1 MQYTLKQL
9 TVFKA
14 VASLQSTTAAAQTL
28 ALSQSAVSSAVQ
40 QLELQIGQK
49 LFDRVGRQLLLNRVG
64 VSLLPAVDEFLAHAA
79 RLDSQLRGD
88 AIAGRV
94 CLGASFTIANHIVVD
109 AMVDFQRAH
118 PSVEIEIS
126 SDNSPGIIDS
136 VIAGNVDFGLIESSV
151 DDPRITVERWLDD
164 ELVVFASPE
173 HSLARKGQLS
183 ADELEQAHWVL
194 RELGSGARTVFSDT
208 FRTAL
213 PDIEIAMEFRHNE
226 PIKRA
231 VAKGVGIGCLS
242 ARVLERELMDG
253 TLVSLHI
260 PSERKMPRHLAMIR
274 RKDNVLSAPA
284 RAFWRQCLA
293 MR

>member
-1 MQYTLKQL
+1 MKYTLKQL

-28 ALSQSAVSSAVQ
+28 ALSQSAVSSAIQ

-49 LFDRVGRQLLLNRVG
+49 LFDRVGRQLVLNRVG
-64 VSLLPAVDEFLAHAA
+64 VSLFPAVDEFLTHAA
-79 RLDSQLRGD
+79 RLDSQLRGE
-88 AIAGRV
+88 AIAGKI

-109 AMVDFQRAH
+109 AMVDFQRTH
-118 PSVEIEIS
+118 TSVEIEIS
-126 SDNSPGIIDS
+126 SDNSPGIIES
-136 VIAGNVDFGLIESSV
+136 VIAGSVDFGLIESSV

-173 HSLARKGQLS
+173 HPLVSKNRS
-183 ADELEQAHWVL
+183 SVDDLEQAHWVL
-194 RELGSGARTVFSDT
+194 RELGSGARTVFNDT
-208 FRTAL
+208 FRGAL
-213 PDIEIAMEFRHNE
+213 PNIKVAMEFRHNE

-231 VAKGVGIGCLS
+231 VARGVGIGCLS

-253 TLVSLHI
+253 TLVALNI
-260 PSERKMPRHLAMIR
+260 PESRKMPRHLAMIK
-274 RKDNVLSAPA
+274 RKDSVLSAPA
-284 RAFWRQCLA
+284 KAFWRQCLA